1 MARKRLIL
9 IKDET
14 GVFKIT
20 PEFFEGI
27 QSRNE
32 ALIIAMRVYDEIN
45 NTLMR
50 EHLEGGIVRVSNQRV
65 TDGLLLC
72 LTHLEKIYPCLMIEM
87 LSGKKFLNGK
97 VLTSFA

>member
-9 IKDET
+9 IKDDT

-20 PEFFEGI
+20 TEFFESI
-27 QSRNE
+27 QTRNE

-45 NTLMR
+45 NTLLR
-50 EHLEGGIVRVSNQRV
+50 EHLEEGVVKVSNQRV
-65 TDGLLLC
+65 TDALLLC
-72 LTHLEKIYPCLMIEM
+72 LTHLEKKYPCLMIEM
-87 LSGKKFLNGK
+87 LSGRKFLNGK